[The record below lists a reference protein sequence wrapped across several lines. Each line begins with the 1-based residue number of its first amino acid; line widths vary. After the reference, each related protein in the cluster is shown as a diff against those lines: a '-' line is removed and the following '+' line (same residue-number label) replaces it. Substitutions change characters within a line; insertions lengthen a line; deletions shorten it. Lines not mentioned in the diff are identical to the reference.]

1 MQAHCSHYEKTNA
14 YGDIMKINQDLT
26 QQAQMI
32 CAEKKERLTQPRLE
46 VLKIISQSQKP
57 LGAYEIL
64 NKLEEVLDSPKPPT
78 VYRAI
83 DFWVQ
88 MGFIHRIE
96 SLNAYVICHADHV
109 HQGAQ
114 FMICDD
120 CGSVLEVHLDDMI
133 NLFQRHL
140 DEGTFLPLKWNLEIH
155 GQCSSCRPH

>member
-1 MQAHCSHYEKTNA
+1 
-14 YGDIMKINQDLT
+14 MKLNQDVI

-64 NKLEEVLDSPKPPT
+64 NKLEAALDSPKPPT

-96 SLNAYVICHADHV
+96 SLNAYVLCHAHHP

-120 CGSVLEVHLDDMI
+120 CGTVMEVHLDEVM
-133 NLFQRHL
+133 Q
-140 DEGTFLPLKWNLEIH
+140 FLQHPLSKNSFIPLRWNLEIH
-155 GQCSSCRPH
+155 GQCSSCRTH